1 VSQTCCELRMLGP
14 PPLSRCAY
22 THTLTAMMYVQV
34 FLVFAASV
42 VGFISV
48 LVGRWLQLD
57 YSAKLY
63 VMTFV
68 LVVMAAEHS
77 SGVSLPVTRWH
88 SSAVYRSSLESL
100 YSGMCPMTSTEGL
113 GCRLMAT
120 A

>member
-1 VSQTCCELRMLGP
+1 MIGHEISSIQDEVGLFLQQLHFSMNSPHHSWCADAALHVVTNCRCCRDL
-14 PPLSRCAY
+14 
-22 THTLTAMMYVQV
+22 QV
-34 FLVFAASV
+34 FLVFATSV

-77 SGVSLPVTRWH
+77 SG
-88 SSAVYRSSLESL
+88 
-100 YSGMCPMTSTEGL
+100 GD
-113 GCRLMAT
+113 GCVQQVAQLCNIVRF
-120 A
+120 

>member
-1 VSQTCCELRMLGP
+1 VRRRVL
-14 PPLSRCAY
+14 
-22 THTLTAMMYVQV
+22 QV
-34 FLVFAASV
+34 FLVAAASV

-77 SGVSLPVTRWH
+77 SG
-88 SSAVYRSSLESL
+88 A
-100 YSGMCPMTSTEGL
+100 
-113 GCRLMAT
+113 RL
-120 A
+120 

>member
-1 VSQTCCELRMLGP
+1 MPSLMHHSIAALTSAMAQPASMCCCVL
-14 PPLSRCAY
+14 
-22 THTLTAMMYVQV
+22 QV
-34 FLVFAASV
+34 FLVLATSV

-77 SGVSLPVTRWH
+77 SGVGILWRRPPLCNSAQLLGRLPGRNWPCG
-88 SSAVYRSSLESL
+88 LPL
-100 YSGMCPMTSTEGL
+100 QQTSPP
-113 GCRLMAT
+113 
-120 A
+120 

>member
-1 VSQTCCELRMLGP
+1 V
-14 PPLSRCAY
+14 
-22 THTLTAMMYVQV
+22 
-34 FLVFAASV
+34 LVTSV

-77 SGVSLPVTRWH
+77 SGVIVFHCETAMNRAAAWPIVLEGAGFGLPPRQTPPLQLQRRPSWRLRAYRASASA
-88 SSAVYRSSLESL
+88 SSA
-100 YSGMCPMTSTEGL
+100 
-113 GCRLMAT
+113 A
-120 A
+120 